1 MIQTPH
7 WDYGWQRL
15 YEFDVPVEESFA
27 LQPGDAVRIRCTYD
41 NTLDNPDLAGA
52 LAEQGLDAPTD
63 VALGEG
69 TLDEMCLAGIAV
81 AVRQ

>member
-1 MIQTPH
+1 M
-7 WDYGWQRL
+7 
-15 YEFDVPVEESFA
+15 
-27 LQPGDAVRIRCTYD
+27 RIRCTYD
-41 NTLDNPDLAGA
+41 NTIDNPDLAGA

-63 VALGEG
+63 VVLGEG